1 MPDINI
7 LVVDDEKE
15 IADLIEIYLVSDG
28 YKVFKAENA
37 LKGLE
42 ILEKEEI
49 HLVLLDIMMPG
60 MNGLEMCKKI
70 RETNNI
76 PIIMLSAKSTD
87 LDKIL
92 GLGTGADD
100 YVVKPFN
107 PLELTARVKSQLRR
121 YTQLNPNSM
130 AKEAVSSEITIKGM
144 SINKDNHKVVVDGE
158 EIKLTPIEF
167 DILYLLASNPGKV
180 FSTDEIFERV
190 WNEKVYEANNTV
202 MVHIRR
208 LRGKMK
214 EDTRKSKI
222 ITTVWG
228 YRFRVLTHIVYSA
241 IITCLVEVFLITNL
255 SMVARYI
262 QQSGKVSALV
272 HFILEQH
279 LAVVILY
286 VLVGIVIFSV
296 TFMILEEPG
305 IRYLGRIS
313 DAVQSI
319 SQGNLNTEV
328 DVTGDDEFS
337 AMAANLNKMS
347 SDIRKLMDKEREAE
361 RTKNE
366 LITNVAH
373 DLRTPLTS
381 IIGYLELLAGNTQI
395 PQEMQHKYIEIAYSK
410 SRRLEKLIEDLFGF
424 TKLNYGKIA
433 MHIGQIDIVKLLE
446 QLLEEAYPNFEEK
459 NLSYDLQSNVPA
471 KIISADG
478 NLLARLFDNLIGN
491 AIKYGADGK
500 RVLVK
505 IHGEEDTVTVSVTNF
520 GRVIPADELP
530 LLFNKFYRV
539 EQSRS
544 ATTGGTGLGLAI
556 AKEIVDMHGGT
567 IRVASDLNGTVFTV
581 KLQVHF
587 DIEKEQFGS

>member
-1 MPDINI
+1 M
-7 LVVDDEKE
+7 K
-15 IADLIEIYLVSDG
+15 
-28 YKVFKAENA
+28 
-37 LKGLE
+37 
-42 ILEKEEI
+42 
-49 HLVLLDIMMPG
+49 
-60 MNGLEMCKKI
+60 
-70 RETNNI
+70 NN
-76 PIIMLSAKSTD
+76 M
-87 LDKIL
+87 
-92 GLGTGADD
+92 G
-100 YVVKPFN
+100 
-107 PLELTARVKSQLRR
+107 
-121 YTQLNPNSM
+121 
-130 AKEAVSSEITIKGM
+130 SS
-144 SINKDNHKVVVDGE
+144 
-158 EIKLTPIEF
+158 
-167 DILYLLASNPGKV
+167 
-180 FSTDEIFERV
+180 
-190 WNEKVYEANNTV
+190 
-202 MVHIRR
+202 
-208 LRGKMK
+208 
-214 EDTRKSKI
+214 
-222 ITTVWG
+222 

-272 HFILEQH
+272 HFVLEQH
-279 LAVVILY
+279 LAVIILY
-286 VLVGIVIFSV
+286 VLLGIVIFSV

-328 DVTGDDEFS
+328 DVIGDDEFS

-347 SDIRKLMDKEREAE
+347 SDIRRLMDKEREAE

-381 IIGYLELLAGNTQI
+381 IIGYLELLAGNTQV

-505 IHGEEDTVTVSVTNF
+505 IHGEEETVTVSVTNF

-544 ATTGGTGLGLAI
+544 TTTGGTGLGLAI
-556 AKEIVDMHGGT
+556 AKEIVDMHAGT
-567 IRVASDLNGTVFTV
+567 IRVSSDLNGTVFTV

-587 DIEKEQFGS
+587 DIDKEQFGS

>member
-1 MPDINI
+1 M
-7 LVVDDEKE
+7 K
-15 IADLIEIYLVSDG
+15 
-28 YKVFKAENA
+28 
-37 LKGLE
+37 
-42 ILEKEEI
+42 
-49 HLVLLDIMMPG
+49 
-60 MNGLEMCKKI
+60 
-70 RETNNI
+70 
-76 PIIMLSAKSTD
+76 
-87 LDKIL
+87 
-92 GLGTGADD
+92 
-100 YVVKPFN
+100 
-107 PLELTARVKSQLRR
+107 
-121 YTQLNPNSM
+121 NSM
-130 AKEAVSSEITIKGM
+130 GSS
-144 SINKDNHKVVVDGE
+144 
-158 EIKLTPIEF
+158 
-167 DILYLLASNPGKV
+167 
-180 FSTDEIFERV
+180 
-190 WNEKVYEANNTV
+190 
-202 MVHIRR
+202 
-208 LRGKMK
+208 
-214 EDTRKSKI
+214 
-222 ITTVWG
+222 

-337 AMAANLNKMS
+337 AMAANLNQMS